1 MNAMKDIEWFVNP
14 KMEKD
19 TVHVGMHTLRF
30 KMKLVKEWGLK
41 DGDILRVGINPN
53 EKPLKYFYVV
63 KNNDSDKF
71 TGFKLIIRN
80 NSSMIS
86 FKGMF
91 DKLQFTHAQ
100 NCRYE
105 LIEDDGRKGIRVTLP
120 PVS

>member
-1 MNAMKDIEWFVNP
+1 MKDIEWFINP

-19 TVHVGMHTLRF
+19 TVYVGKHNLRF
-30 KMKLVKEWGLK
+30 KMKLVNEWGLK

-53 EKPLKYFYVV
+53 ETPLKYFYVV
-63 KNNDSDKF
+63 KNNESDKF

-91 DKLQFTHAQ
+91 DKLQFTKSQ

-105 LIEDDGRKGIRVTLP
+105 LIEEDGRKGIRVTLP
-120 PVS
+120 TII